1 MSGKQHIEKL
11 VEETLASLDGIRR
24 AEPKP
29 FFYTRLHSL
38 IARVENNGWERLYTF
53 LTRPAV
59 AFGFV
64 TLILLL
70 NTLVFLA
77 KIPPKGPASAVMAGQ
92 TESLGSEEYGI
103 AANDY
108 YYFEESQ

>member
-1 MSGKQHIEKL
+1 MASNQHIEKL
-11 VEETLASLDGIRR
+11 VEETLESLQGIKR
-24 AEPKP
+24 AGPKP
-29 FFYTRLHSL
+29 FFFTRLQSR
-38 IARVENNGWERLYTF
+38 IFRDEDSGWEKLYTF
-53 LTRPAV
+53 LARPAV
-59 AFGFV
+59 ALGLV

-70 NTLVFLA
+70 NTLVFLV
-77 KIPPKGPASAVMAGQ
+77 KVPPKETASAVVVGQ